1 MQQNGS
7 PDPDFETDD
16 ERSYFQVTLKIHPGF
31 LPENNVSTSS
41 EITEGAN
48 EGAKNNPATSN
59 YPIYVDIKVIEGAIE
74 GVSTRLKDKL
84 GKTLRMAHKIL

>member
-41 EITEGAN
+41 EITEGA
-48 EGAKNNPATSN
+48 KNNPATSN
-59 YPIYVDIKVIEGAIE
+59 YPIYVDIKVIEG
-74 GVSTRLKDKL
+74 VSTRLKDKL
-84 GKTLRMAHKIL
+84 GKTLQKAHKIL